1 MPIFPLQI
9 FLFLEKEITLPSL
22 IIILSNR
29 NIIFEIQDKEVKK
42 EILKESYSLKSKLE
56 NSYLIKFQEDII
68 IQKS

>member
-29 NIIFEIQDKEVKK
+29 NIILEIQDKEVKK
-42 EILKESYSLKSKLE
+42 EFLKESYSLKSKLE
-56 NSYLIKFQEDII
+56 NSYLRKFQEDVM

>member
-29 NIIFEIQDKEVKK
+29 NIILEIQDKEVKK

>member
-56 NSYLIKFQEDII
+56 NSYLKKFQDT
-68 IQKS
+68 

>member
-29 NIIFEIQDKEVKK
+29 NIILEIQDKEVKK

-56 NSYLIKFQEDII
+56 NSYLRKFQEDVM